1 MGGGVPELIMNHIL
15 QAMGSGEMG
24 SLLLSAEPA
33 QPEVPA
39 ASCLGLVYRLWVKGR
54 RPPG

>member
-1 MGGGVPELIMNHIL
+1 MNHIL
-15 QAMGSGEMG
+15 QAMSSGEMG

-39 ASCLGLVYRLWVKGR
+39 ASCLGLVYRLWVKGQQ
-54 RPPG
+54 PPG